1 MTMPP
6 ASGTTFKNLL
16 IQGGRFLLTQLGYTC
31 CDQLQRTKYYRVVW
45 GLLLSYT
52 YISFRALVYDDA
64 VSILINLICT
74 LQIFVALWGDHK
86 EYIIERHRKAKEM
99 AKKNNAIPIG
109 KTTDSS
115 PWGIRMVIYL
125 VLFFGSVVNIVY
137 RVIMGDWSA
146 FGDFS
151 IVAFVIAF
159 VDSGI
164 EILIGIFGA
173 TIDG

>member
-1 MTMPP
+1 
-6 ASGTTFKNLL
+6 
-16 IQGGRFLLTQLGYTC
+16 
-31 CDQLQRTKYYRVVW
+31 
-45 GLLLSYT
+45 
-52 YISFRALVYDDA
+52 
-64 VSILINLICT
+64 
-74 LQIFVALWGDHK
+74 
-86 EYIIERHRKAKEM
+86 M